1 MATRRDLHFG
11 LILALTIRGLAV
23 TSYDEMRRVAGLA
36 EELGFDSVWL
46 CDHFLTLAPDAYVED
61 AGIAGARGPG
71 PRAGV
76 AASMPLLECWTTLAA
91 LARDTHRVRLGTSVL
106 CHSYRAPA
114 VLAKMAA
121 TLDVISGGRLD
132 LGLGAGWFE
141 QEYRA
146 YGIPFPRIGERIAQ
160 LGEGLEIIRRMWT
173 EPHPVFRG
181 RHYAIDGAVCD
192 PPSLQRP
199 HPPLWVGGEGDR
211 IHRLAAQAADGV
223 NVRWWGPERIAGR
236 AAYLDAACRDAGRDP
251 RALERSVTALLVVD
265 RDAGRAAA
273 TRERFAGI
281 PAEGHVVGTP
291 EQCAERIREYVEAG
305 VRHFLFTIPDVA
317 ASGGLELA
325 AREVLPAVRH
335 QERRRGVHPI
345 TAAIQEDHMAT
356 DDLRPYLEPTRF
368 IDSDHP
374 DVMARARRLAEG
386 CADDRERL
394 ERIYLFVRDMPYDI
408 LASFRYLAEGK
419 RRASDVLHA
428 GHAFCMGKASS
439 FVALCRA
446 AGIPARVGFQQLHC
460 PDKPF
465 MSEEVRRLW
474 GDRTLPWH
482 SLGEAYLGGRWL
494 KLDATIDAATASAKG
509 RPYTQEF
516 DGRHDIPTVEG
527 PILKDLESHADYPA
541 AVAEWYETM
550 AREIVQA
557 LDRAEAQ
564 PRIASDDSLWSGPP
578 PR

>member
-1 MATRRDLHFG
+1 MAPRPDLHFG

-23 TSYDEMRRVAGLA
+23 TSYEEMRRVAALA
-36 EELGFDSVWL
+36 ETLDLDSVWL

-61 AGIAGARGPG
+61 PGIAETGAGPRGAGAR
-71 PRAGV
+71 
-76 AASMPLLECWTTLAA
+76 SMPLLECWTTLAA
-91 LARDTHRVRLGTSVL
+91 LARDTRRVRLGTSVL
-106 CHSYRAPA
+106 CHSYRPPS
-114 VLAKMAA
+114 VLAKMGA

-141 QEYRA
+141 HEYRA

-160 LGEGLEIIRRMWT
+160 LGDGLEIIRRMWT
-173 EPHPVFRG
+173 EPRPVFQG

-192 PPSLQRP
+192 PPPLQRP
-199 HPPLWVGGEGDR
+199 HPPIWIGGEGDR
-211 IHRLAAQAADGV
+211 IHRLAARAADGV
-223 NVRWWGPERIAGR
+223 NVRWWGPERLAGR
-236 AAYLDAACRDAGRDP
+236 AAYLDAACREAGRDP
-251 RALERSVTALLVVD
+251 RALERSVTALLIVD

-281 PAEGHVVGTP
+281 PAESHIVGTP
-291 EQCAERIREYVEAG
+291 DQCAARIREYVEAG

-317 ASGGLELA
+317 ASAGLELA
-325 AREVLPAVRH
+325 GREVLPAVRH
-335 QERRRGVHPI
+335 EERRRRIHP
-345 TAAIQEDHMAT
+345 TLMAA

-374 DVMARARRLAEG
+374 DVVTQARRLVEG
-386 CADDRERL
+386 CAGDRERL
-394 ERIYLFVRDMPYDI
+394 ERIYYFVRDMPYDI

-419 RRASDVLHA
+419 SRASDVLHA

-482 SLGEAYLGGRWL
+482 SLGEAYLDGRWL

-509 RPYTQEF
+509 RPYARQF

-541 AVAEWYETM
+541 AVADWYETM
-550 AREIVQA
+550 AREIMRA
-557 LDRAEAQ
+557 LDGGDAPQ
-564 PRIASDDSLWSGPP
+564 RIASDDALWSGPP

>member
-1 MATRRDLHFG
+1 MAPRPDLHFG

-23 TSYDEMRRVAGLA
+23 TSYEEMRRVAALA
-36 EELGFDSVWL
+36 ETLDLDSVWL
-46 CDHFLTLAPDAYVED
+46 CDHFLTLAPDAYGED
-61 AGIAGARGPG
+61 AGIAETGARPRGPG
-71 PRAGV
+71 PR
-76 AASMPLLECWTTLAA
+76 SMPLLECWTTLAA
-91 LARDTHRVRLGTSVL
+91 LARDTRRVRLGTSVL
-106 CHSYRAPA
+106 CHSYRPPS
-114 VLAKMAA
+114 VLAKMGA

-160 LGEGLEIIRRMWT
+160 LAEGLEIIRRMWT
-173 EPHPVFRG
+173 EPHPVFQG

-192 PPSLQRP
+192 PPPLQRP
-199 HPPLWVGGEGDR
+199 HPPIWIGGEGDR
-211 IHRLAAQAADGV
+211 IHRLAARAADGV

-236 AAYLDAACRDAGRDP
+236 AAYLDAACREAGRDP
-251 RALERSVTALLVVD
+251 RALERSVTALLIVD

-281 PAEGHVVGTP
+281 PGEGHIVGTP
-291 EQCAERIREYVEAG
+291 DQCAARIREYVEAG

-317 ASGGLELA
+317 ASAGLELA
-325 AREVLPAVRH
+325 GREVLPAARH
-335 QERRRGVHPI
+335 EERRRRIHPALM
-345 TAAIQEDHMAT
+345 AA

-374 DVMARARRLAEG
+374 DVVTQARRLVEG
-386 CADDRERL
+386 CAGDRERL
-394 ERIYLFVRDMPYDI
+394 ERIYYFVRDMPYDI

-419 RRASDVLHA
+419 SRASDVLHA

-482 SLGEAYLGGRWL
+482 SLGEAYLDGRWL

-509 RPYTQEF
+509 RPYTRQF

-541 AVAEWYETM
+541 AVADWYETM
-550 AREIVQA
+550 AREIMRS
-557 LDRAEAQ
+557 LDGGDAPR
-564 PRIASDDSLWSGPP
+564 RIASDDALWSGPP